1 MEGGEGGEAG
11 EGPLNEERQARRN
24 REYGLEAR
32 NLERLHC
39 LPPGLNFAACAF
51 LDNSISELMIAG
63 TPGTAPE
70 SQSDQQVPT
79 GCSYCR

>member
-1 MEGGEGGEAG
+1 MEGGEGGQG
-11 EGPLNEERQARRN
+11 GREGPLNEERQAGSN

-32 NLERLHC
+32 SLERLHC

-70 SQSDQQVPT
+70 SQSDQQVLT
-79 GCSYCR
+79 G